1 MIKGTRAVPTNEVAV
16 ATRNAHSPRSAGWT
30 LYKPERVA
38 EDFLLPVERVSEIL
52 ERNGFI
58 KAVRI
63 REALIR
69 WKTRLLD
76 SQRAAALEER
86 ALRERL
92 AEMVQERRE
101 RERVLLEI
109 RNILRLP
116 REEKGLQS

>member
-1 MIKGTRAVPTNEVAV
+1 
-16 ATRNAHSPRSAGWT
+16 
-30 LYKPERVA
+30 VA
-38 EDFLLPVERVSEIL
+38 EDFLLPVERVSEVL

-92 AEMVQERRE
+92 AEMVRERRE

>member
-1 MIKGTRAVPTNEVAV
+1 
-16 ATRNAHSPRSAGWT
+16 
-30 LYKPERVA
+30 VA
-38 EDFLLPVERVSEIL
+38 EDFFLPVERVSEVL